1 MDDRSR
7 ILDVLAARR
16 ESDADWM
23 MWRNRYGVDRMTV
36 WYDVLERAG
45 YQVSADERKAL
56 EGEYIDEKDES

>member
-1 MDDRSR
+1 MDRRSR

-16 ESDADWM
+16 ESQAEWQ
-23 MWRNRYGVDRMTV
+23 MWRSRAGLDRMNV